1 MAPRDNDR
9 AGDAQPSEDFYYSAV
24 EVASGNFL
32 SDSANEHFDEYKLAC
47 QAAVRAN
54 KIDIEGDPSE

>member
-9 AGDAQPSEDFYYSAV
+9 EGDAQSEGDSHHL
-24 EVASGNFL
+24 SDSDDFL

-47 QAAVRAN
+47 QAAVQAN
-54 KIDIEGDPSE
+54 RIDIEGDPSE